1 MYIILHLCLYVS
13 IYPTISL
20 YIYTRHNRQRLKNF
34 SNDLPKKNLFAC
46 RQQIFSKIIYKCLTI
61 CCTHTQIDR
70 DSCVCV
76 GAHKISKMAAKEIR
90 QFAWKIEGGAK
101 VSRAVRKNR
110 AGKKQIATNLF
121 ITKGTTTTTT
131 TKAVAI

>member
-1 MYIILHLCLYVS
+1 
-13 IYPTISL
+13 
-20 YIYTRHNRQRLKNF
+20 
-34 SNDLPKKNLFAC
+34 
-46 RQQIFSKIIYKCLTI
+46 
-61 CCTHTQIDR
+61 
-70 DSCVCV
+70 
-76 GAHKISKMAAKEIR
+76 MAAKEIR